1 MQRKKITFHSMLIM
15 IGLIPAIFTAISL
28 CFVSVLKI
36 GNSLEQSTYEQLK
49 VAAEGLDWY
58 YLWDMRNNG
67 EVTYE
72 HDYVDNLENQNI
84 ELTLFMG
91 DTRYITSIKD
101 VETGERIEGTTAD
114 PKITEQVMG
123 GNDYHA
129 KNVMIGGTPFYVYY
143 TPMVDD
149 NDNVIGMA
157 FAGEPVSVVNQAI
170 TSAILSMVIITIVL
184 IVIFGIVIIVI
195 ASKIKKSIKEVSL
208 KTTELSQGKLN
219 VDITAKSSIEE
230 IHRIIESARCLKDN
244 LHTSITDINLNTSN
258 INKNCDE
265 IASSLTTCNNAA
277 DDIAASVDELAR
289 GTITMTE
296 SVQNCTNSI
305 EYIGN
310 EITEIT
316 SLSIHAND
324 NATEVRTVSDNAKHQ
339 LEQLMDANAN
349 TIRVSQNVVS
359 GISEA
364 NASAERIKTA
374 AEVIANIASETN
386 LLALNAS
393 IEAARAGEAGA
404 GFAVVA
410 SSIQS
415 LANQSDASA
424 QEIQNIIHDIIS
436 ISENNVSLAN
446 NIKNAVDN
454 EGNVLTHV
462 NDSFDVVN
470 NKIEVV
476 ADAIS
481 TITTKTDSLNH
492 QKDTVLDEINTLSAI
507 SEENAASCEET
518 NASME
523 ELKANVECIHQQS
536 MDTKEMTNKLTESVK
551 QFKL

>member
-1 MQRKKITFHSMLIM
+1 MQRKKITFSSMLIM
-15 IGLIPAIFTAISL
+15 TGLIPLIFTAIIL
-28 CFVSVLKI
+28 CGMSVIKI
-36 GNSLEQSTYEQLK
+36 GSSLEESTYQQLK

-58 YLWDMRNNG
+58 YLWDVKNNG

-72 HDYVDNLENQNI
+72 HDYVDNLEDQNI
-84 ELTLFMG
+84 EQTLFLG

-101 VETGERIEGTTAD
+101 TKTGERVEGTTAD
-114 PKITEQVMG
+114 PEITKQVMSG
-123 GNDYHA
+123 KDYHT

-143 TPMVDD
+143 TPMIDD
-149 NDNVIGMA
+149 NGTVIGMA
-157 FAGEPVSVVNQAI
+157 FAGTPVSVVNGEI
-170 TSAILSMVIITIVL
+170 TSAILIMVVITLIL
-184 IVIFGIVIIVI
+184 IVIFTLSTVIT
-195 ASKIKKSIKEVSL
+195 AARIKKPIKEVSL
-208 KTTELSQGKLN
+208 KTTELSQGNLN
-219 VDITAKSSIEE
+219 VDIRANSSIKEIQMLIDSAKS
-230 IHRIIESARCLKDN
+230 LKEN
-244 LHTSITDINLNTSN
+244 LHNSIADVNHNTSV
-258 INKNCDE
+258 INKNTDE
-265 IASSLTTCNNAA
+265 IAASITTCNNAA
-277 DDIAASVDELAR
+277 DGIAASVDELAK
-289 GTITMTE
+289 GTLTMAE

-305 EYIGN
+305 ESIGN

-316 SLSIHAND
+316 KLSINAND
-324 NATEVRTVSDNAKHQ
+324 NATEVRTVSDNAKQQ
-339 LEQLMDANAN
+339 LEQLMKANGD
-349 TIRVSQNVVS
+349 TIRVSQDVVS

-364 NASAERIKTA
+364 NVSAERIKTA

-470 NKIEVV
+470 DKIEVV

-481 TITTKTDSLNH
+481 TITTKTDNLNH
-492 QKDTVLDEINTLSAI
+492 QKDSVLDEINTLSAI

-523 ELKANVECIHQQS
+523 ELKANVECIYEQA
-536 MDTKEMTNKLTESVK
+536 MDTQKVTDELADSVRY
-551 QFKL
+551 FKL

>member
-1 MQRKKITFHSMLIM
+1 MQRKKITFSSMLIM
-15 IGLIPAIFTAISL
+15 TGLIPLIFTTIILCGIS
-28 CFVSVLKI
+28 VIKI
-36 GNSLEQSTYEQLK
+36 GSSLEESTYQQLK

-58 YLWDMRNNG
+58 YLWDVRNNG

-72 HDYVDNLENQNI
+72 HDYVDNLEDQNI
-84 ELTLFMG
+84 EQTLFLG

-101 VETGERIEGTTAD
+101 TKTGERIEGTTAD
-114 PKITEQVMG
+114 PEITKQVMSG
-123 GNDYHA
+123 KDYHT

-143 TPMVDD
+143 TPMIDD
-149 NDNVIGMA
+149 DGTVIGMA
-157 FAGEPVSVVNQAI
+157 FAGTPVSMVKGEI
-170 TSAILSMVIITIVL
+170 TSAILIMVVITLIL
-184 IVIFGIVIIVI
+184 IVIFTLSTVIT
-195 ASKIKKSIKEVSL
+195 AARIKKPIKEASL
-208 KTTELSQGKLN
+208 KTTELSQGNLN
-219 VDITAKSSIEE
+219 VDITANSSIKE
-230 IHRIIESARCLKDN
+230 IQMLIDSAKSLKEN
-244 LHTSITDINLNTSN
+244 LHNSIADVNHNTSV
-258 INKNCDE
+258 INKNTDE
-265 IASSLTTCNNAA
+265 IAASITTCNNAA
-277 DDIAASVDELAR
+277 DGIAASVDELSK
-289 GTITMTE
+289 GTLTMAE

-305 EYIGN
+305 ESIGN

-316 SLSIHAND
+316 KLSINAND
-324 NATEVRTVSDNAKHQ
+324 NATEVRTVSDNAKQQ
-339 LEQLMDANAN
+339 LEQLMKANGD
-349 TIRVSQNVVS
+349 TIRVSQDVVS

-364 NASAERIKTA
+364 NVSAERIKTA

-424 QEIQNIIHDIIS
+424 QEIQNIIHDIIC

-462 NDSFDVVN
+462 NDSFDMVN
-470 NKIEVV
+470 DKIEVV

-481 TITTKTDSLNH
+481 TITTKTDNLNH
-492 QKDTVLDEINTLSAI
+492 HKDSVLDEINTLSAI

-523 ELKANVECIHQQS
+523 ELKANVECIYEQA
-536 MDTKEMTNKLTESVK
+536 MDTQKVTDELADSVRY
-551 QFKL
+551 FKL